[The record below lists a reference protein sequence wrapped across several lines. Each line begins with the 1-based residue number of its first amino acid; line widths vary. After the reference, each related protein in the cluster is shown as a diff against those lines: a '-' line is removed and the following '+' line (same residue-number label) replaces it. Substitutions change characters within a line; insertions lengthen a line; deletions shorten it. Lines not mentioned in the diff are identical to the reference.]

1 MMRLSQPK
9 ELWYTEAMTN
19 DYITTTLRIYIED
32 GDHFTTGFN
41 VLLAMLVDK
50 SIQQFVDDY
59 YVGTDYVCHNE
70 TSRKIVKVEI
80 LEIKK

>member
-1 MMRLSQPK
+1 
-9 ELWYTEAMTN
+9 MTN
-19 DYITTTLRIYIED
+19 DYITTTLRISIEG

-41 VLLAMLVDK
+41 VLLAMLANR
-50 SIQQFVDDY
+50 SIQQIVDDY
-59 YVGTDYVCHNE
+59 YVGTNYTYSNE